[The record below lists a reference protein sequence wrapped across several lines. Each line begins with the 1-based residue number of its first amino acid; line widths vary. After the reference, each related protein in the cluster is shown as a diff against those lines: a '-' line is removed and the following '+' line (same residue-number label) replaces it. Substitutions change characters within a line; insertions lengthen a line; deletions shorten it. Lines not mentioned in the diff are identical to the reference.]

1 MIALLF
7 LLSLVLV
14 GWYWR
19 KKRAPQAQGE
29 QAPAEPVFIQAND
42 FWEPNITKAPASPT
56 KPKKHSS
63 SKRKK
68 RRRLAKK
75 SRQRNRS

>member
-42 FWEPNITKAPASPT
+42 FWEPTTTKAPVQNKT
-56 KPKKHSS
+56 KKNSS